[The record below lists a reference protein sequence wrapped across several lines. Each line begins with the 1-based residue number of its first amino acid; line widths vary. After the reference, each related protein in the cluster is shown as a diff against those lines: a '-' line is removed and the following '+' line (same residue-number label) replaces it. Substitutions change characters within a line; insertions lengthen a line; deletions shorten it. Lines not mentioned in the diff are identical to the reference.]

1 MEPIKIG
8 STVPA
13 EKIHNIIE
21 KFSCKKSL
29 NINYEVYKD
38 RFEYTF
44 TLNKT
49 RDDGDI
55 ALYNTLANFVED
67 IILNF
72 YSKKIILYR
81 TNKFLRDMEGVDKSK
96 VVDQVYNVLLDKKQ
110 LIEEKEEFKNDLLDY
125 LIENNAL
132 IIDGYLTFRSKTFNK
147 IIDQAMEKTME
158 KIYLLIEYNEYIDTL
173 QFFVD
178 TQYSQVELV
187 NILIKK
193 DSIQLL
199 DSYNNRIN
207 NSEISVLLDE
217 IFHEDISESDI
228 ILSSLLALAPQHI
241 VIHGEEFDDSE
252 IIIVLKEIFR
262 DRIYNCS
269 GCDLCSLNPIEI
281 KNTESWCVNS
291 FSLTFFS

>member
-29 NINYEVYKD
+29 NINYEVYND
-38 RFEYTF
+38 RFVYTF
-44 TLNKT
+44 TLNKKRT
-49 RDDGDI
+49 DGDI

-67 IILNF
+67 IIINF
-72 YSKKIILYR
+72 YSKKIILFR

-96 VVDQVYNVLLDKKQ
+96 VVEEVYNFLLDRKQ
-110 LIEEKEEFKNDLLDY
+110 LIEEKEQFKNELLDY

-132 IIDGYLTFRSKTFNK
+132 IIDGYLSFRSKTFNQ
-147 IIDQAMEKTME
+147 IIDKAIEKTME

-178 TQYSQVELV
+178 TQYSQVDLV
-187 NILIKK
+187 NILITK
-193 DSIQLL
+193 DSIRLL
-199 DSYNNRIN
+199 DSYNNKIN
-207 NSEISVLLDE
+207 NSEISILLEE
-217 IFHEDISESDI
+217 IFHEDISESDV
-228 ILSSLLALAPQHI
+228 ILSSLLALAPQNI
-241 VIHGEEFDDSE
+241 VIHGEGYNDSE

-262 DRIYNCS
+262 NRVHHCN
-269 GCDLCSLNPIEI
+269 GCDLCISNSIEI
-281 KNTESWCVNS
+281 KNTES
-291 FSLTFFS
+291 